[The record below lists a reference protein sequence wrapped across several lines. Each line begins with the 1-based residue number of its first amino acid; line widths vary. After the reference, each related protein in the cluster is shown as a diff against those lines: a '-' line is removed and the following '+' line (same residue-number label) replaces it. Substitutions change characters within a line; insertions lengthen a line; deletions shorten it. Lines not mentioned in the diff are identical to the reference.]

1 MHGDRRHQVL
11 PRSCTGRG
19 TTWGVEA
26 GRLDLALMVLPF
38 PCEMCLLDLAAL
50 FHVEKLTPID
60 LA

>member
-1 MHGDRRHQVL
+1 MHGDRRHQVY

-19 TTWGVEA
+19 TRWGGEA
-26 GRLDLALMVLPF
+26 GGLDLALMVPLLS
-38 PCEMCLLDLAAL
+38 CEICLLDLAAL